1 MARIGAIGRG
11 SVAGVGCVMSVSYV
25 EALDDPRLQHFTGL
39 TDMQLRMVSE
49 PAAGIFLAEG
59 EKVIV
64 RALEARLHMVSA
76 LMEPKWW
83 PALEPRVPAH
93 VEVFLAP
100 PDVLR
105 QITGFRLHRGALATF
120 ARPTGPSVHDVL
132 RGARTAILLE
142 DLVDHTN
149 VGAVFRSAAGLGV
162 DAIVVTRRCADPWY
176 RRSVKT
182 SMGAVFSLPWATA
195 EETGTALKEAR
206 RAGMTTV
213 AMDPAAELS
222 LRRWRPTGPT
232 LLMVGTEG
240 PGLSTQARADTDVVV
255 SIPMSQGV
263 DSLNVAAAAAV
274 ASYVLTS

>member
-1 MARIGAIGRG
+1 MP
-11 SVAGVGCVMSVSYV
+11 VSHV
-25 EALDDPRLQHFTGL
+25 EALDDPRLDHFTRL

-64 RALEARLHMVSA
+64 RALQAGLHMISA

-83 PALEPRVPAH
+83 PALQPQVPAH
-93 VEVFLAP
+93 ADVFLAP
-100 PDVLR
+100 PDVLQR
-105 QITGFRLHRGALATF
+105 ITGFRLHRGALATF
-120 ARPTGPSVHDVL
+120 ERPPSPAVGDVL
-132 RGARTAILLE
+132 RAARTAILLE

-182 SMGAVFSLPWATA
+182 SMGAVFSMPWAVA
-195 EETGTALKEAR
+195 DDTGIALAR
-206 RAGMTTV
+206 ARQAGMTTV
-213 AMDPAAELS
+213 AMDPAAGLS
-222 LRRWRPTGPT
+222 LRQWRPTGPT

-240 PGLSTQARADTDVVV
+240 PGLSEQARAATDVMV
-255 SIPMSQGV
+255 SIPMSHGV

-274 ASYVLTS
+274 ACYVLTS